1 MAKFRCG
8 MAVEVLEYEPKA
20 VSTQVNSYQ
29 VGDREMA
36 DDQNAPLETDEPRV
50 VRIVL
55 LKGRGNFMG
64 FLKVE
69 GFVRL
74 ARLNDAQFTHTYSG
88 SSVD

>member
-64 FLKVE
+64 FLQVV
-69 GFVRL
+69 GLMRL
-74 ARLNDAQFTHTYSG
+74 TGLDDADLTHTYSG